1 MIEHEGPG
9 WRLAWDPSK
18 LIFSFLVGGTHWAF
32 ELSENEWLT
41 LAPLI
46 FDLIAQYEDLRT
58 QLMPEESF
66 SIELEKKPWWV
77 CIDGKNETWSL
88 KLILIGESQD
98 GRSMEMYWPEP
109 IGPVV
114 TSSMRTMWDSY
125 QKNKNVKMNL

>member
-1 MIEHEGPG
+1 
-9 WRLAWDPSK
+9 
-18 LIFSFLVGGTHWAF
+18 
-32 ELSENEWLT
+32 
-41 LAPLI
+41 
-46 FDLIAQYEDLRT
+46 
-58 QLMPEESF
+58 MPEESF